1 MKNLLSIAMV
11 LSLAACGGTSVKETL
26 GLDKRAPDEFRVVSR
41 PPLSVPPQFD
51 LRPPGIEGVESQSA
65 KRDKAQTLV
74 LGTGM
79 GKSKTSSSAAESGF
93 LQKAGAAQA
102 DPNVKRA
109 LAEKKIDEQVK
120 HEDDSWWDRVTTI
133 PSNKDPVVRAE
144 DESDRIKKNKEEGK
158 PVTEGKTPETG
169 GGPISTLK
177 HWIGD

>member
-1 MKNLLSIAMV
+1 
-11 LSLAACGGTSVKETL
+11 
-26 GLDKRAPDEFRVVSR
+26 
-41 PPLSVPPQFD
+41 
-51 LRPPGIEGVESQSA
+51 
-65 KRDKAQTLV
+65 
-74 LGTGM
+74 M